1 MQSSGGAQRDG
12 SLEQRELLLLSQ
24 LLAAPSRLYFLLEI
38 FLFGAGMSII
48 EKCLFVYAID
58 ELGASPL
65 LCGLTVLSTTLPEL
79 PVFYLGDGLIR
90 RIGRDACFVI
100 ALAAYAL
107 RVGAYCLLST
117 GFATPLLLIE
127 LLHGIIYALGWLVA
141 VDYWREQVPAAADAG
156 AVPPLLCACRARAAR
171 RSRGRR
177 GAGGRAAA
185 GATAAAA
192 PPRSARR
199 RRARTG
205 SPTRPTRPPSGR

>member
-1 MQSSGGAQRDG
+1 
-12 SLEQRELLLLSQ
+12 
-24 LLAAPSRLYFLLEI
+24 
-38 FLFGAGMSII
+38 MSII

-141 VDYWREQVPAAADAG
+141 VDYWREQVPAKWRLTGIMLLNVTKDCLGASTG
-156 AVPPLLCACRARAAR
+156 AVFGGWFIEHGSFGGFKGGRALYLLASVAATSLCVAHGLASLTLR
-171 RSRGRR
+171 LCGRR
-177 GAGGRAAA
+177 GLL
-185 GATAAAA
+185 
-192 PPRSARR
+192 S
-199 RRARTG
+199 
-205 SPTRPTRPPSGR
+205 S